1 MLLPGSQPAP
11 RAGPPG
17 GPDKARFL
25 CLYEARCGGSGGRT
39 ISRDDPDAPLGDD
52 ALAPFEE
59 GDGKLRLQ
67 GLLLDSVHEAVIATD
82 LEGRVFFWNR
92 FAERLYGWSAD
103 EAVGRTVLDLNVA
116 PAAREVAI
124 AIMERLR
131 AGESWSGEF
140 VLQRKDGSSFPAHVT
155 DSAVHDA
162 SGRLVGIVGISYDI
176 TPAREAAEKQALLVR
191 ELHHRVKNTLATVQA
206 IMGSTARAALSVEE
220 FQLSFQARIAS
231 LAKTHSL
238 LANDEWQTVSF
249 DHLLAGELEPFDDG
263 SGRRIQ
269 LDGPRVV
276 LPSDIAVPLGM
287 AVHELTTNAA
297 KYGAL
302 SELGSSVH
310 VRWDIV
316 GAQSARKLRWE
327 WKEHGGPRVEV
338 PTREGFGSRL
348 LRRVLNMQ
356 IGAEVDIDFAPD
368 GLQVTVTV
376 PLMRN
381 APEPG

>member
-1 MLLPGSQPAP
+1 
-11 RAGPPG
+11 
-17 GPDKARFL
+17 
-25 CLYEARCGGSGGRT
+25 
-39 ISRDDPDAPLGDD
+39 
-52 ALAPFEE
+52 
-59 GDGKLRLQ
+59 
-67 GLLLDSVHEAVIATD
+67 VHEAVIATD

-103 EAVGRTVLDLNVA
+103 EAVGRTVLDLNVG
-116 PAAREVAI
+116 PAAREVAK
-124 AIMERLR
+124 AIMDRLK

-140 VLQRKDGSSFPAHVT
+140 DLQRKDGSTFPAHVT
-155 DSAVHDA
+155 DSPVHDE

-263 SGRRIQ
+263 SGRRIR
-269 LDGPRVV
+269 LEGPRVV

-310 VRWDIV
+310 VRWDVV
-316 GAQSARKLRWE
+316 GADNERKLWWE
-327 WKEHGGPRVEV
+327 WKELGGPKVEV

-376 PLMRN
+376 PLVRN
-381 APEPG
+381 APEPA